1 MLDTYPPLI
10 YLNSTSLEIINAITD
25 LNEREGRLVA
35 AYTFDA
41 GPNANIITLDKYES
55 KVIDAIKDIHGI
67 IDIKKAKVG
76 SGPRLLDGKPVMDF
90 DKILEGEKIE

>member
-1 MLDTYPPLI
+1 VRADWLQHTLLML
-10 YLNSTSLEIINAITD
+10 
-25 LNEREGRLVA
+25 
-35 AYTFDA
+35 

-55 KVIDAIKDIHGI
+55 KVIDAIKNINGI

-76 SGPRLLDGKPVMDF
+76 NGPRLLDSKPVMDF